1 MNEVIKN
8 ILTRR
13 SCRNFSDKQI
23 DRKELEQILKAAVY
37 APTGRGSQDW
47 TFTATA
53 DKVKILDLADAVKKA
68 LNMPRDAVYNFYN
81 ATAIVIIANDRNYKY
96 AKQDC
101 GAAMENIML
110 AAHSLGIASCWINQ
124 LCDTY
129 DDPGVRSLLESFGIG
144 KDKIVSAVAALG
156 YAASPVGEPA
166 PRKAEAINF
175 ID

>member
-1 MNEVIKN
+1 MARKMMIAGNWKMNG
-8 ILTRR
+8 L
-13 SCRNFSDKQI
+13 
-23 DRKELEQILKAAVY
+23 
-37 APTGRGSQDW
+37 
-47 TFTATA
+47 
-53 DKVKILDLADAVKKA
+53 LADGVALAQEIKVDVKAKKRNCEFVVCPPFTLLGAVKKA